1 MTDHEKNTPVLI
13 LGIGNYLM
21 GDEGLGVHMANRL
34 EALTLPAGVEVVE
47 GGTGG
52 FHLMPFFESHE
63 KVILIDATLDDRPA
77 GTIRLLQPRFSS
89 DFPKAMS
96 THDIGLKDV
105 IEALILLDKLPE
117 VYLFAVSI
125 NMLQSQCIE
134 LSEPV
139 RDALA
144 DLEEQIFEL
153 LDSWGYPV

>member
-1 MTDHEKNTPVLI
+1 MTDHEKNPVLI

-34 EALTLPAGVEVVE
+34 EALSLPAGVEVVE

-125 NMLQSQCIE
+125 DMLQSQCIE

-139 RDALA
+139 RDALP
-144 DLEEQIFEL
+144 DLEKQIFEL